1 MRSLRCLEMSASI
14 HPVTLSNIA
23 EERSLSVSVIVTGKM
38 WRHKVPYLRSFF
50 FLPLPFQNYMIYVR
64 WRWSL
69 FRHVVIAYFMKLGGT
84 EWDEVSWPT
93 SVLNFVKIIEYGWKV
108 VIE

>member
-1 MRSLRCLEMSASI
+1 
-14 HPVTLSNIA
+14 
-23 EERSLSVSVIVTGKM
+23 
-38 WRHKVPYLRSFF
+38 
-50 FLPLPFQNYMIYVR
+50 MIYVR